1 MSSGTLSQCACK
13 LQVSGDQPS
22 RCCSV
27 TSPRP
32 RRAPTSRPTSSSSS
46 GHWTAPHR
54 PAPAGA
60 GTQPRTNCS
69 RSLRPCDYAELRG
82 QATAPASANTP
93 AQRRLRHNG
102 DISTIVQGQLR
113 QVLVADKTVPF
124 VVQRGDDL
132 GGGRVQQAT
141 GSRLSLKDAGGIQIG
156 EGPLVALTR

>member
-1 MSSGTLSQCACK
+1 ME
-13 LQVSGDQPS
+13 
-22 RCCSV
+22 
-27 TSPRP
+27 
-32 RRAPTSRPTSSSSS
+32 
-46 GHWTAPHR
+46 R
-54 PAPAGA
+54 PA
-60 GTQPRTNCS
+60 
-69 RSLRPCDYAELRG
+69 SLRRRSIYAELRG

-156 EGPLVALTR
+156 EGPLVAL